1 MSDNDIFV
9 RVSKVISNVLD
20 KKQEDIK
27 ASSSLRDDLSA
38 DSLDSIEMIMELEEE
53 FGIEIGD
60 NLESDIVTVSD
71 LVSHVERI
79 YGAK

>member
-71 LVSHVERI
+71 LVSHVKRI
-79 YGAK
+79 YESQ

>member
-20 KKQEDIK
+20 KKQDDIK

-79 YGAK
+79 YGSK

>member
-79 YGAK
+79 LTPS

>member
-60 NLESDIVTVSD
+60 NLESDIVTVAD

-79 YGAK
+79 LTPS

>member
-1 MSDNDIFV
+1 MSDNDVFV

-27 ASSSLRDDLSA
+27 ASLSLRDDLSA

-71 LVSHVERI
+71 LVSHVERMLTPT
-79 YGAK
+79 

>member
-1 MSDNDIFV
+1 MSEKDIFV

-20 KKQEDIK
+20 KKQADIK
-27 ASSSLRDDLSA
+27 AGSSLRDDLSA

-79 YGAK
+79 YESK